1 MNFVDKDGTT
11 KVYIPVHPW
20 NFTGCL
26 LVLQI
31 SFRLSGIWIVG
42 SQVGAAELIGGRRL
56 LMVVQLTS
64 DHPCCGHTAIFL
76 LHKLSKTSK

>member
-1 MNFVDKDGTT
+1 MKCLVRLAGA
-11 KVYIPVHPW
+11 
-20 NFTGCL
+20 L

-42 SQVGAAELIGGRRL
+42 SQVGAAKLIGGRRL

-64 DHPCCGHTAIFL
+64 DHPDDNVSRIKHTL
-76 LHKLSKTSK
+76 YTLSHTERYTKWL